1 MEVVDSGTP
10 EADDTDIATMDIQD
24 TNSTAINDTV
34 SVPTSDTTSDRYE
47 FIFLRSML
55 TVSDDEF
62 WEGTS
67 PLEFGELPALQD
79 AVTVA
84 GYPIGGDTISVTSSV
99 VSRTEI
105 LSYVH
110 GSTELLA
117 RTIGA
122 LINSGSSS
130 GPAFDDKG
138 KCVVSHFS
146 LLNMKMLRI

>member
-1 MEVVDSGTP
+1 MEVVGSGTS

-34 SVPTSDTTSDRYE
+34 SVPTSDTTSDP
-47 FIFLRSML
+47 ML

-67 PLEFGELPALQD
+67 PLGFGELPALQD

-84 GYPIGGDTISVTSSV
+84 GYPIGGDTISVTSGV
-99 VSRTEI
+99 VSRMEI
-105 LSYVH
+105 LSY
-110 GSTELLA
+110 
-117 RTIGA
+117 IGA
-122 LINSGSSS
+122 AINSGSSG

-138 KCVVSHFS
+138 KCV
-146 LLNMKMLRI
+146 R

>member
-34 SVPTSDTTSDRYE
+34 SVPTSDTTSDP
-47 FIFLRSML
+47 ML

-84 GYPIGGDTISVTSSV
+84 GYPIGGDTISVTSGV
-99 VSRTEI
+99 VSCTEI
-105 LSYVH
+105 LSYDH

-122 LINSGSSS
+122 AINSGSSG

-138 KCVVSHFS
+138 KFA
-146 LLNMKMLRI
+146 